1 MSPTEQ
7 AMVDKL
13 KTYLQTSERFQCAA
27 CSIARPRNEALGVFL
42 WKPGS
47 KMMARAAQNRIA
59 PYVICTECGRKPE
72 RETRPLIEAMLAKKG
87 LFG

>member
-7 AMVDKL
+7 ALFDKL
-13 KTYLQTSERFQCAA
+13 KAYLATAERFQCAA
-27 CSIARPRNEALGVFL
+27 CSIARPRDEALGVFL
-42 WKPGS
+42 WKPNS
-47 KMMARAAQNRIA
+47 KMMARAARGKTA

-72 RETRPLIEAMLAKKG
+72 RETRPLIEATLAKNG